1 MDIVVTGR
9 QSAVPDRYREHV
21 EEKVSKAA
29 SLAPRTQRIE
39 VVLNHEPNRRQAKAS
54 ERIEITCYGKGPVI
68 RAEACAEDK
77 YAALDLAMDKL
88 LERLRRRN
96 DRRKVSRG
104 HRTPESVAQATAR
117 FDAAQ
122 LEEELATHPE
132 ATPAESNGHADRFV
146 DSPIEVREKI
156 HASVPMTLEQALQEM
171 ELVGH
176 DFYLFHDSDTDR
188 PSVVYRRRGWS
199 YGVIHLDVTEDA
211 QGAAAADLGEP
222 VETTVS

>member
-146 DSPIEVREKI
+146 DSPIEVREKV

-199 YGVIHLDVTEDA
+199 YGVIHLDVTASGEA
-211 QGAAAADLGEP
+211 GLGEGEP
-222 VETTVS
+222 LEAAVP